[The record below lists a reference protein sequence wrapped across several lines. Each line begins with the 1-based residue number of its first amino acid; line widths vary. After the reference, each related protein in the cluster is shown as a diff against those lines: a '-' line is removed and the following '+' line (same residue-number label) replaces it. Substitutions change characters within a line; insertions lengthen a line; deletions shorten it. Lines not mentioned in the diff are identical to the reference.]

1 MAILGLIFIGLLF
14 GILLSSIA
22 VAFVIIRSGGPLK
35 ESLFG
40 SDPGRLPAFGG
51 AKRELA
57 PNPEGD
63 KRAGILLE
71 ENRVMQRLLDQT
83 RVEREEQI
91 ARLKAS
97 QAETEALRGQLSER
111 DAGIQELRAAL
122 REAQQRH
129 DELFAQLGE
138 RGEELARVRT
148 QLKDAV
154 VELDV
159 TTSGASFTTQQI
171 DLLQKERDELAILLD
186 ELRSRRQASRP
197 TA

>member
-14 GILLSSIA
+14 GVLLSGIA
-22 VAFVIIRSGGPLK
+22 VAFVILRSGGPLK

-40 SDPGRLPAFGG
+40 GDPGRLPAFGN
-51 AKRELA
+51 AKREPA
-57 PNPEGD
+57 PNPEAD

-91 ARLKAS
+91 ARLKA
-97 QAETEALRGQLSER
+97 AHTEAEALRGQLAER
-111 DAGIQELRAAL
+111 DASIQELHASL
-122 REAQQRH
+122 REARQRH
-129 DELFAQLGE
+129 DELFTQLGE
-138 RGEELARVRT
+138 RSEELARART

-171 DLLQKERDELAILLD
+171 DLLKQERDELAILLD